1 MRQCFTVDF
10 VREDSNG
17 KASRLLREDL
27 TPFSHLLHCLQ
38 LVQKLNNDFLVD
50 IIWLPFP
57 KGAEGSWI
65 YFPLDDTS
73 FWSLMSKN
81 EPSLFV
87 FAQWDPG
94 VPEMWEQ
101 QVGYGE
107 LKIVRIVSKEKAES
121 LVKASLGSDRVARM
135 LPEDLI

>member
-10 VREDSNG
+10 VREDANG
-17 KASRLLREDL
+17 KASRLFREDL
-27 TPFSHLLHCLQ
+27 KPFSHMLHCLQ
-38 LVQKLNNDFLVD
+38 IVRKLNNDFLAD

-65 YFPLDDTS
+65 YFPLDISVWS
-73 FWSLMSKN
+73 FISRR
-81 EPSLFV
+81 EASLFV

-101 QVGYGE
+101 QMGYGA
-107 LKIVRIVSKEKAES
+107 LKIVRIVTKVKAES
-121 LVKASLGSDRVARM
+121 LVRASLGPSAGLEI
-135 LPEDLI
+135 LPEELT